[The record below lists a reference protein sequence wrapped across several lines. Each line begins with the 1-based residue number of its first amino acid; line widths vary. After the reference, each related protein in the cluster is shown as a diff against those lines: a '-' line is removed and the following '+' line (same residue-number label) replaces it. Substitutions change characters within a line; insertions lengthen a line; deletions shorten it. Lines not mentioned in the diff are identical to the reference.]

1 MKQGPFTSTRFFD
14 VVVLPVVNILAAFL
28 ISGIV
33 VMAIG
38 EDPIEVSRLML
49 VGSLGSFYGIGY
61 TLYYATSF
69 IFAGLAVAIV
79 FQAGQFNVG
88 VEGQAY
94 VAGLGAAA
102 VIPLSQVLPAFLV
115 LPAGIVCAAAIGAFW
130 GFIPGYMQARR
141 GSHIVISTIMLNW
154 VAAILM
160 SFLLVKV
167 LRRAGSMIPESGPFP
182 PESYLAKASTILGW
196 IGISVPNTPLN
207 IAFLL
212 ALVAAVL
219 VYLMIW
225 HTPVGYEIRTVG
237 ANPSA
242 ALYGGIS
249 PGRTII
255 FVMTVS
261 GALASGVAV
270 NQLLGVEHRVLLEFV
285 AGFGFVG
292 IAVALMGRGHPL
304 GVVLASI
311 LFGMLY
317 QGGAELAFE
326 KPAITRD
333 MIVLIQGLVV
343 LFAGAL
349 QGMLR
354 RHLKNLGR
362 VVRARSGA
370 SYGNV

>member
-1 MKQGPFTSTRFFD
+1 MKQSPFTSTRFFD

-33 VMAIG
+33 VLAIG

-196 IGISVPNTPLN
+196 IGVSVPNTPLN